1 MEKLEK
7 TENFEERGHQK
18 LYVTEASGKKST
30 SRASLRELKNLKR
43 CEIDPYHYKRF
54 RSGLDKYVKVYF
66 SVLIFCKTSC
76 LK

>member
-30 SRASLRELKNLKR
+30 SRASLRELTKRRLYLKW
-43 CEIDPYHYKRF
+43 
-54 RSGLDKYVKVYF
+54 SQNYV
-66 SVLIFCKTSC
+66 
-76 LK
+76 